1 MSEIESPAEA
11 ASRRALQAMY
21 ACLEASRSFRLEA
34 GAGAGKTY
42 SLIKALQF
50 LIERNHQTLLKR
62 SQQIAC
68 ITFTNV
74 AKNEIAA
81 RTDRNP
87 LIFCETNHAFC
98 WSLISGFQKP
108 LRALVEALP
117 AWKDRIEEV
126 GGSLGARAIEYNLG
140 HRSVRDDR
148 VYLHHDDVLPLTIS
162 LMEHAKFRYM
172 ITDRFPIILVDEYQ
186 DTDKNWV
193 EAIKAHFLGKPG
205 SPQFGFFGDHWQKI
219 YGDGCGKL
227 EHVALTAIGKE
238 ANFRSVKTVVDCLNR
253 MRPELSQFV
262 ENPEAVG
269 QVHVFH
275 TNDWQGQ
282 RQKGSHWAGDLP
294 SDAGHKALESVMDK
308 LTQSGWNLSQGHT
321 KILMLTHRLLASEQG
336 YSSLPAIFRFNE
348 AFTKKEH
355 PHIAFFV
362 DELEPACDAFAARKF
377 GAMFEAL
384 GGATPLLRK
393 HDDKKSWNSA
403 MAQLIKLREIGN
415 VGQIIDLLHAQRRPR
430 LPEAVEKRE
439 RELRDF
445 DRSAAEEMPP
455 QLAELEKLREVPYS
469 EIKAL
474 RSYLDGHSPF
484 ETKHG
489 VKGAQFEN
497 VLVVI
502 GRGWNQYNFGEMLEL
517 AGNPAIPAAKEAS
530 YERNRNL
537 FYVACSRP
545 KTRLAL
551 LFTQFLSQEALTT
564 LEGWFGKDAVVTT
577 PPALG

>member
-1 MSEIESPAEA
+1 MPEIESPAEA
-11 ASRRALQAMY
+11 ASRRALEAMY
-21 ACLEASRSFRLEA
+21 ACLDAGKSFRLEA

-50 LIERNHQTLLKR
+50 LIDRDGKTLPKR

-74 AKNEIAA
+74 AKDEIAA
-81 RTDRNP
+81 RTDRSA

-117 AWKDRIEEV
+117 AWKDRIEEA
-126 GGSLGARAIEYNLG
+126 GGSLGKRTIEYSLG

-148 VYLHHDDVLPLTIS
+148 ASLHHDDVLPLTIS
-162 LMEHAKFRYM
+162 LMEHAKFRRM
-172 ITDRFPIILVDEYQ
+172 ISDRFPIILVDEYQ
-186 DTDKNWV
+186 DTDNDWV
-193 EAIKAHFLGKPG
+193 EAIKTHFLGKPEA
-205 SPQFGFFGDHWQKI
+205 PLFGFFGDHWQKI
-219 YGDGCGKL
+219 YGGGCGKL
-227 EHVALTAIGKE
+227 EHAAVTEIGKE

-253 MRPELSQFV
+253 MRPELKQFV
-262 ENPEAVG
+262 EDPEAVG
-269 QVHVFH
+269 QVRVFH
-275 TNDWQGQ
+275 TNNWQGQ
-282 RQKGSHWAGDLP
+282 RQKGAHWAGDLP
-294 SDAGHKALESVMDK
+294 SDIGHETLVRVKVSLEQD
-308 LTQSGWNLSQGHT
+308 GWDMSSDHT

-336 YSSLPAIFRFNE
+336 YSSLPGTFRYNE

-362 DELEPACDAFAARKF
+362 DELEPACDAFVARKF

-384 GGATPLLRK
+384 GGGTPLIRS
-393 HDDKKSWNSA
+393 HADKASWNA
-403 MAQLIKLREIGN
+403 TMTQLIALRETGT
-415 VGQIIDLLHAQRRPR
+415 VGQIIDHLRTQKRPR
-430 LPEAVEKRE
+430 LPETVEKRE
-439 RELRDF
+439 RELRAF
-445 DRSAAEEMPP
+445 DKAAGEEVPP
-455 QLAELEKLREVPYS
+455 ALEELEKLRAVSYG

-474 RSYLDGHSPF
+474 RKYLDGHSPF

-489 VKGAQFEN
+489 VKGAEFEN

-502 GRGWNQYNFGEMLEL
+502 GRGWNQYNFGEMLGL
-517 AGNPAIPAAKEAS
+517 AGTQAVPAEKEAA

-545 KTRLAL
+545 KLRLAL
-551 LFTQFLSQEALTT
+551 LFTQQLSSQALAT
-564 LEGWFGKDAVVTT
+564 LEGWFGADTISPT
-577 PPALG
+577 PTA